1 MLRSEQDGQSLIW
14 RGDDDGLGVFTEAA
28 QDPHDDLAS
37 LLDEALLGPASM
49 CDDASIEALER
60 IEHSVAR
67 KTKSFG
73 PQSSAVQVITQGLLI
88 VCVACRLTAVLRRF
102 YQNCQIHLA
111 CSILTAHCLPAVQ
124 LAISV

>member
-1 MLRSEQDGQSLIW
+1 MLRSEQDGQSLMW
-14 RGDDDGLGVFTEAA
+14 RGDDDSLGDFTDAA
-28 QDPHDDLAS
+28 QDPHDELAS

-73 PQSSAVQVITQGLLI
+73 PQSSAVQVTRKALR
-88 VCVACRLTAVLRRF
+88 VFVA
-102 YQNCQIHLA
+102 
-111 CSILTAHCLPAVQ
+111 
-124 LAISV
+124 